1 MPFSRERLEKSFK
14 HWKSQKRNHK
24 TKSFWYYG
32 FYIIFKENKRKATWI
47 PFWNIFVPGEVI
59 YIGAGRIYKDVNKEL
74 KLDSRAHKSHFKE
87 LDNLICS
94 NPDKYVIAI
103 LPEILSEQAF
113 ALEAKMIEYFH
124 NEVGLAF
131 YGEQKD
137 GEKFFYNKREEFEQC
152 DKANDL
158 LNLKEF
164 KYESC

>member
-1 MPFSRERLEKSFK
+1 M
-14 HWKSQKRNHK
+14 
-24 TKSFWYYG
+24 
-32 FYIIFKENKRKATWI
+32 
-47 PFWNIFVPGEVI
+47 
-59 YIGAGRIYKDVNKEL
+59 
-74 KLDSRAHKSHFKE
+74 
-87 LDNLICS
+87 DNLICS